1 VTTAD
6 AHIAAAS
13 SEEANLPTVALDVA
27 DIRIPLATHLADR
40 LQLPLDEALLTV
52 DHLIRTEQCGKHDH
66 GLVRVHYLI
75 SSNKFG
81 PYDNRSAPGPERLHP
96 GRIHLD
102 GRNYLGYPLL
112 DRFVRRGCEEAAVQ
126 GMCIGTTRGVYP
138 SGALLDW
145 AHQAIERDTGVILTA
160 SSPPRMT
167 SPAGI
172 VPVVGTNPICIGL
185 PTETAP
191 FVADSATS
199 QINHGEL
206 LLARAAGTALPQHA
220 AVDSQGRPT
229 TDPGQVDPTRG
240 LGALLPVGGSHK
252 SFALALAIELLSS
265 LGGDRPGSS
274 KLTDCGV
281 FCVFLGAELTQNA
294 RESAG
299 QWLAALDGDGTRI
312 PGWNSHRN
320 AQNQRAQ
327 GVVRLRPETR
337 QLIQPWLQLS

>member
-6 AHIAAAS
+6 AQIAAAS
-13 SEEANLPTVALDVA
+13 SKKSNVPTVALDVA
-27 DIRIPLATHLADR
+27 NIRIPLATHLAER

-81 PYDNRSAPGPERLHP
+81 PYGQRSAPRPERLHS

-102 GRNYLGYPLL
+102 GRQYLGYPLL
-112 DRFVRRGCEEAAVQ
+112 DRFVRLGCEEAAVH
-126 GMCIGTTRGVYP
+126 GLCVGTTRGVYP

-145 AHQAIERDTGVILTA
+145 AHQAIERNTGVILTA

-172 VPVVGTNPICIGL
+172 VPLVGTNPICIGL
-185 PTETAP
+185 PTDAAP

-206 LLARAAGTALPQHA
+206 LLARAAGTPLPQHA

-229 TDPGQVDPTRG
+229 TDPVEVDPTKG

-265 LGGDRPGSS
+265 LGGGRPGSS
-274 KLTDCGV
+274 NLTDCGV

-294 RESAG
+294 RQSASH
-299 QWLAALDGDGTRI
+299 WLTALDDDGTRI
-312 PGWNSHRN
+312 PGWKSHRN
-320 AQNQRAQ
+320 AQSQREQ

-337 QLIQPWLQLS
+337 HLIQRWLTLP